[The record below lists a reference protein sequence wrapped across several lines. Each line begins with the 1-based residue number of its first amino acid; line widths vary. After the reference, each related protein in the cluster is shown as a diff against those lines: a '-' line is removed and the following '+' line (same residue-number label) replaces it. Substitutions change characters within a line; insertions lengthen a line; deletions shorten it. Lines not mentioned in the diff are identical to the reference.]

1 MSDQSEN
8 YNGKEIVIK
17 KINSGTKLSID
28 EIVVEV
34 SLDEY
39 TGRYSTHF
47 LPYTD
52 YAKVLYLARH
62 LIDSATD
69 LGS

>member
-1 MSDQSEN
+1 MSDQREN

-17 KINSGTKLSID
+17 NVNNGTKLYID
-28 EIVVEV
+28 EIVVDV
-34 SLDEY
+34 SIDEF

-52 YAKVLYLARH
+52 YSKVLYLARH

-69 LGS
+69 FKP